1 MHCAVK
7 VFVIILLKT
16 LKQAKKLEIH
26 EKMQSPDSNSY
37 FEWEEDVEFAQ
48 KLPKIELHLHLDG
61 SLSPG
66 NFELLSNKI
75 SFISQSDISL
85 VFI

>member
-66 NFELLSNKI
+66 NFEL
-75 SFISQSDISL
+75 F
-85 VFI
+85 